1 VQPYVLDNRRLP
13 SIPITRE
20 TWSLRLRNL
29 TNDFNMVQT
38 SDCVNRVQ
46 VGSSYKDPLRRWK
59 SNEPLCML
67 HGPQRRRQIGW
78 VAPDV
83 EQVKSSSLQPSYRP
97 KKRPSK
103 LSHDAVLPTLE
114 N

>member
-1 VQPYVLDNRRLP
+1 
-13 SIPITRE
+13 
-20 TWSLRLRNL
+20 
-29 TNDFNMVQT
+29 
-38 SDCVNRVQ
+38 
-46 VGSSYKDPLRRWK
+46 
-59 SNEPLCML
+59 ML